1 MPPFA
6 LLGVFHIDIS
16 YLLIRASMQDLQ
28 QTSGQID
35 SVVFYLVFIVGLE
48 FLLRIVSPILAGIRS
63 LEKNRLKR
71 LLTGAGVTA
80 SPKHLLYNAATAM
93 DATVGGVSYG
103 QSQ

>member
-63 LEKNRLKR
+63 LEK
-71 LLTGAGVTA
+71 TG
-80 SPKHLLYNAATAM
+80 LNA
-93 DATVGGVSYG
+93 Y
-103 QSQ
+103 